1 MIKYSDKKF
10 DYSAECETLEELLE
24 AVGRLPLSIESLSV
38 PTSLAHFSPGSTT
51 FKEIDS
57 IDELVEAVK
66 KILTEVVTPENEKS
80 WGVTTDFDLC
90 SYYGGREKGD
100 AYYIRLSSDASKK
113 FASDMSSGKYGR
125 LD

>member
-1 MIKYSDKKF
+1 MIKYSDKPF
-10 DYSAECETLEELLE
+10 DYSAQCETLEELLE
-24 AVGRLPLSIESLSV
+24 AVGRLPIGITELSV
-38 PTSLAHFSPGSTT
+38 PGSLAHFAPGGTRFT
-51 FKEIDS
+51 EIDS
-57 IDELVEAVK
+57 IEELVESVK
-66 KILTEVVTPENEKS
+66 EILTEVVTPENEER
-80 WGVTTDFDLC
+80 WGKTTDFDLC